1 MIRMD
6 AENSLESDESIAK
19 RVQEGDKEAFGSLVT
34 RYESKIKRYGKKFLS
49 DREDIA
55 DILQE
60 IFIKAFINIKSFDIS
75 MKFSSW
81 LYRIAHNEFVNEIIK
96 RKRRP
101 LSLISF
107 DSDTFFPHPSA
118 PEESDSDTSTDMIKE
133 SINKCMHDLNV
144 KYLEPLV
151 LHYFEE
157 QGYQEIADILHIPVS
172 TVGVRIK
179 RGKDKLKE
187 IYENKYGKYE

>member
-1 MIRMD
+1 MNRMD

-19 RVQEGDKEAFGSLVT
+19 RIQGGDKEAFGTLVV
-34 RYESKIKRYGKKFLS
+34 RYESKILRYGKKFLS
-49 DREDIA
+49 DRDDIV

-60 IFIKAFINIKSFDIS
+60 IFIKAFINIKSFDTS

-107 DSDTFFPHPSA
+107 DADTFFPHPSA
-118 PEESDSDTSTDMIKE
+118 PEESDSETNTDMIKE
-133 SINKCMHDLNV
+133 SINKCMNDLDV

-187 IYENKYGKYE
+187 IYESKYGKYE